1 MPMNRVLLPLV
12 LVAGCAAAVLG
23 LGHARAQVIGGP
35 ALMAVCSGTDP
46 EQVGDCVG
54 FISGVADS
62 FAVIQLANP
71 GHDQICIPSGTNPGK
86 VHDAVINV
94 LNADPGTAQRPAAVD
109 VAQALHVAYPC
120 AGAAAHGTNPALST
134 PGPAKTPTVP
144 DAATAPPTPPT
155 NTVQPK

>member
-1 MPMNRVLLPLV
+1 MLP
-12 LVAGCAAAVLG
+12 AAALLLTG
-23 LGHARAQVIGGP
+23 AAALLAPRQAQAQLIGGP

-62 FAVIQLANP
+62 FAVIQRANP
-71 GHDQICIPSGTNPGK
+71 GHDQICIPSGTNPGQ

-94 LNADPGTAQRPAAVD
+94 LNADPGTPQRPAAVD

-120 AGAAAHGTNPALST
+120 GVAGKP
-134 PGPAKTPTVP
+134 P
-144 DAATAPPTPPT
+144 AATSSAPAAPPPAPP
-155 NTVQPK
+155 VPAPPPAPAAPK